1 MSKRQ
6 ISKIYPGTS
15 FKNRRLSE
23 AKDKLIEKSDKCIAC
38 GSRKNLE
45 PHHIIPCHVY
55 DELFLDENNLA
66 LLCTSCHNRYHK
78 ICFPINRETL
88 DEFCKKRHQPQAH
101 HRKACRHKSKKKK
114 RRYTR
119 KKYEPH
125 PLYSKIKINDFRKKQ
140 PKNRRKRKRRKKK
153 LKRYNPIYLVKSLG
167 TDNWSYL
174 DKIEIEKEVLGD
186 YCER

>member
-15 FKNRRLSE
+15 FKNRRFSE
-23 AKDKLIEKSDKCIAC
+23 AKDKLIKKSAKCIAC

-66 LLCTSCHNRYHK
+66 LLCTSCHNRYHQT
-78 ICFPINRETL
+78 CFPINRKTFE
-88 DEFCKKRHQPQAH
+88 EFCRKK
-101 HRKACRHKSKKKK
+101 HRPKAEKKK
-114 RRYTR
+114 RRYTQ

-153 LKRYNPIYLVKSLG
+153 LKRYNPIYLVKNLG
-167 TDNWSYL
+167 TDYWSYL

-186 YCER
+186 FYEG